1 MNRPDSTLQ
10 ALFDKSQTKRY
21 PKGQILIYEGDPT
34 DNIFFVKKGY
44 VKVYNILTSG
54 VERIIFIYS
63 QGDIFPLTSYLS
75 GARVARYFYECM
87 TETEVSLINAE
98 TLGQRLHNEI
108 EVGEALLYYINSS
121 NQEFFRRIDILA
133 VNDARRKVVA
143 LFAFL
148 VNKLAAKGMKVT
160 LDLPLTSQD
169 VADLCGI
176 TRETASV
183 QLHRL
188 RKEGILSSYKRITV
202 DVEKLEKAME
212 KLDINNQVD
221 NSGNW

>member
-1 MNRPDSTLQ
+1 MDQSTSTLQ
-10 ALFDKSQTKRY
+10 GLFHEAQVKRY
-21 PKGQILIYEGDPT
+21 PKGQILVYEGDPT
-34 DNIFFVKKGY
+34 DNIFLVDKGY

-54 VERIIFIYS
+54 VERIIFIYGE
-63 QGDIFPLTSYLS
+63 GDIFPLTSYLS

-87 TETEVSLINAE
+87 TEVEVQQIKAD
-98 TLGQRLHNEI
+98 TLGERLHNEI
-108 EVGEALLYYINSS
+108 AVGEALLYYVNSA

-133 VNDARRKVVA
+133 VNDAKRKVVA

-148 VNKLAAKGMKVT
+148 VNKTGGDGPSVT
-160 LDLPLTSQD
+160 LNLPLTSQD

-188 RKEGILSSYKRITV
+188 RKEGMIAGYKEISINI
-202 DVEKLEKAME
+202 EKLAGAMK
-212 KLDINNQVD
+212 KLDIA
-221 NSGNW
+221 G